1 VKYYR
6 YRFLSPVLMA
16 ALLSIPACKQK
27 VPAVQADHTP
37 YGNHQDTGNIKA
49 SGMPTTQTPYKV
61 YQGVQSPIDY
71 KGARVCFVYGI
82 AEHCWNAGDDISEV
96 TAKPIKLASGR
107 RLILV
112 SALSMGGSDGTID
125 LALLDEQNQQPVN
138 LLPSAEITSANSGQW
153 DDWQIESISPMP
165 IILTANTVWR
175 ADGNISNAEDRALAH
190 QYAITVYTYYA
201 AAAQY
206 NQQFDYVT
214 SRKYPGGKDVIA
226 LEKITILAKLKSA
239 TTQ

>member
-1 VKYYR
+1 
-6 YRFLSPVLMA
+6 
-16 ALLSIPACKQK
+16 
-27 VPAVQADHTP
+27 
-37 YGNHQDTGNIKA
+37 
-49 SGMPTTQTPYKV
+49 MPTTQTPYKV

-138 LLPSAEITSANSGQW
+138 LLPSAEI
-153 DDWQIESISPMP
+153 ISPMP